1 MKQKDITLILVVVVI
16 SGAIS
21 LVVSNKLFSSPASR
35 QEKVDVVEP
44 IIADFKTPSEK
55 YFNKNSID
63 PTQNII
69 IGQNNNNQPFNKQQ

>member
-1 MKQKDITLILVVVVI
+1 MKQKDLALIFVVVI
-16 SGAIS
+16 FSGVIS
-21 LVVSNKLFSSPASR
+21 LVVSNMLFSSPTSR

-44 IIADFKTPSEK
+44 IVADFKTPSEK